1 MGWNAFGKWELKN
14 DGPFENNPN
23 YVRLLPAGHRE
34 KHTGLDNEGFFGV
47 SFEKGKDYDFSVWAR
62 VPTEAPA
69 KSVLSSKTP
78 PR

>member
-1 MGWNAFGKWELKN
+1 MERFRKVGAEKRW
-14 DGPFENNPN
+14 PFENNPN

-62 VPTEAPA
+62 VPDGGT
-69 KSVLSSKTP
+69 
-78 PR
+78 